1 MLSEPLVLTSL
12 PLPPPRTVPE
22 LLAGARF
29 VGGLSLGELATELGQ
44 VVPPDLRRAKGFVG
58 GLLERALGATAGSR
72 AEPDFPELGV
82 ELKTLPVDRVGHC
95 LESTFVCSAETS
107 DIKGVEW
114 HESRLWKKVRCVLW
128 VPVEG
133 TRSVPLHE
141 RRIGGAF
148 LWQPN
153 SEEEALLR
161 ADWELL
167 VSLMARGQFDS
178 LSGHL
183 GQHLQ
188 LRPKAAKGT
197 SRRLAFDED
206 GARSLQQPKGFYLRA
221 RFTEAI
227 LHRHLHGN

>member
-1 MLSEPLVLTSL
+1 M
-12 PLPPPRTVPE
+12 
-22 LLAGARF
+22 AGARF
-29 VGGLSLGELATELGQ
+29 VAGLSLGELAAALGQ
-44 VVPPDLRRAKGFVG
+44 ATPVDLRRAKGFVG

-82 ELKTLPVDRVGHC
+82 ELKTLPVDPTGHS
-95 LESTFVCSAETS
+95 LESTFVCNAEVD

-114 HESRLWKKVRCVLW
+114 EHSRLWKKIRCVLW

-133 TRSVPLHE
+133 TRSVPVHE

-153 SEEEALLR
+153 PEEQALLR

-167 VSLMARGQFDS
+167 VSLMARGEFDS

-183 GQHLQ
+183 GRHLQ
-188 LRPKAAKGT
+188 LRPKGAKGT
-197 SRRLAFDED
+197 SRRRAFDED
-206 GARSLQQPKGFYLRA
+206 GARSLEQPKGFYLRA
-221 RFTEAI
+221 RFTEA
-227 LHRHLHGN
+227 LLQQYLLGN